1 MWDGESYVMTSSVY
15 FGRYRRQML
24 VWISSDSWSCR
35 SNTTVVIDS
44 LCSQWTEAPPKQL
57 PKSILN
63 WESKV
68 NEMNIVFFRDSW
80 AFCDS
85 RWFRDYLNQ

>member
-1 MWDGESYVMTSSVY
+1 MTSSVY
-15 FGRYRRQML
+15 FGRCHRQML
-24 VWISSDSWSCR
+24 VWNSSDSWSCHTH
-35 SNTTVVIDS
+35 TTVVIDS

-68 NEMNIVFFRDSW
+68 NEIDIFFPGILGLFVIPGNLGTTSTSEIN
-80 AFCDS
+80 ALS
-85 RWFRDYLNQ
+85 